1 MPKAFMPQ
9 AYNKNDY
16 NFIAVNSNDSQT
28 DIDYSKGEGDI
39 TPEKLKEKISQNEQF
54 FKNNPRVFYDHK
66 LKNSD

>member
-9 AYNKNDY
+9 AYNKNGF